1 MFVRSVS
8 TQEYDVDIRRLLER
22 RLNQTQ
28 CHLGLYLN
36 PGDENIARAELAD
49 EKALDAWCSA
59 VAELLVRDLSHFELA
74 RLVNDLPLSLLEK
87 QQVLPEAI
95 KNSRSSEQ
103 RFGVKRALLDHFA
116 DHENLVLEGFMRFRM
131 QDALSFWALCIDR
144 VAEEMQLEAEYSEL
158 MRILGAFAELQSPK
172 IKEVSLCVNPDGSYT
187 LTDDSDVRIDYEAR
201 ARDGVIDVLVGLAPE
216 RITVY
221 DLSGGKNDRFNE
233 TLSKVFAGRIKI
245 YR

>member
-87 QQVLPEAI
+87 QQVLTEAI
-95 KNSRSSEQ
+95 NNSRSS
-103 RFGVKRALLDHFA
+103 
-116 DHENLVLEGFMRFRM
+116 
-131 QDALSFWALCIDR
+131 
-144 VAEEMQLEAEYSEL
+144 
-158 MRILGAFAELQSPK
+158 
-172 IKEVSLCVNPDGSYT
+172 
-187 LTDDSDVRIDYEAR
+187 
-201 ARDGVIDVLVGLAPE
+201 
-216 RITVY
+216 
-221 DLSGGKNDRFNE
+221 
-233 TLSKVFAGRIKI
+233 
-245 YR
+245 